1 MKRSP
6 WQIGLSQCSWSEG
19 GTTKPLVRE
28 VIPTIAFGVT
38 SDGEQRFGARFQPAV
53 LRPFQS
59 KENGMHPISPRLL
72 KGRLSQD
79 RLCGILDLAS
89 LHVSEALLEARCGD
103 FQGQCSPLF
112 LDLAAFVDQPRF
124 RLTALF
130 QLPQPTVSHETLPV
144 QPLPVS
150 AAANLV
156 KVSTKLSKPD
166 AGRFGSAR
174 GIGLIRKEQSHSD
187 VRPSEKS
194 LRMTCCIEFPDR
206 LRMPPSIEW
215 AGLDETTL
223 FATGMP
229 SAQDRIKR
237 RASDWRSSDGINS
250 ISLSE
255 LGIADPTYALGMISM
270 RPVFG
275 AAVAF
280 H

>member
-1 MKRSP
+1 
-6 WQIGLSQCSWSEG
+6 
-19 GTTKPLVRE
+19 
-28 VIPTIAFGVT
+28 
-38 SDGEQRFGARFQPAV
+38 
-53 LRPFQS
+53 
-59 KENGMHPISPRLL
+59 MHPISPRLL
-72 KGRLSQD
+72 KGRLSQN

-112 LDLAAFVDQPRF
+112 LDLPAFVDRLRL

-144 QPLPVS
+144 QALPVS

-174 GIGLIRKEQSHSD
+174 GIGLIRTEQSHAD

-194 LRMTCCIEFPDR
+194 LSMTFCIECNDR
-206 LRMPPSIEW
+206 WCRPPSFEW
-215 AGLDETTL
+215 VEPDETTL
-223 FATGMP
+223 FAVGMP
-229 SAQDRIKR
+229 SAQEREPR
-237 RASDWRSSDGINS
+237 HASDWRSSDGINS

-255 LGIADPTYALGMISM
+255 IGIADPAYASGMSSM
-270 RPVFG
+270 RPVSG
-275 AAVAF
+275 VAAAF

>member
-1 MKRSP
+1 MRRLP
-6 WQIGLSQCSWSEG
+6 
-19 GTTKPLVRE
+19 R
-28 VIPTIAFGVT
+28 
-38 SDGEQRFGARFQPAV
+38 AV
-53 LRPFQS
+53 FS
-59 KENGMHPISPRLL
+59 
-72 KGRLSQD
+72 
-79 RLCGILDLAS
+79 
-89 LHVSEALLEARCGD
+89 
-103 FQGQCSPLF
+103 LF
-112 LDLAAFVDQPRF
+112 LELAAFVDRLRL

-130 QLPQPTVSHETLPV
+130 QLPQPTVSHETLPI
-144 QPLPVS
+144 QALPVS
-150 AAANLV
+150 AGANLV
-156 KVSTKLSKPD
+156 KVSTKFSNPD

-174 GIGLIRKEQSHSD
+174 GIGLIRMKQSHAD
-187 VRPSEKS
+187 VRPSQES

-206 LRMPPSIEW
+206 WRMPPSIEW

-255 LGIADPTYALGMISM
+255 LGIADPTCAPGMISM
-270 RPVFG
+270 RPVSG